1 LKQSNLY
8 IVYST
13 TTNRKTSWVVQLE
26 LLIIAWLTWTW
37 KRTEKNPHPYTHTK
51 KKTERQRER
60 ERERVQLP
68 NTANSKGKM
77 QLN

>member
-1 LKQSNLY
+1 MNM
-8 IVYST
+8 
-13 TTNRKTSWVVQLE
+13 KTSWVVQLE
-26 LLIIAWLTWTW
+26 LLITAWLTWTW
-37 KRTEKNPHPYTHTK
+37 KRTEKKTTPKHTYK
-51 KKTERQRER
+51 EKDTQR